1 MSKKV
6 VLIGDSIRMGYQDT
20 VTRELAGRAEIIKH
34 DENGGNSDRVLAR
47 LDEWVIPHA
56 PDIIHLNC
64 GLHDIR
70 KDFGSD
76 AAAVALDRYAD
87 NLRTIFARLAAATE
101 AQIIWANTTP
111 VNEVWH
117 HENKGFD
124 RLSAD
129 VDAYNAAARTIVDD
143 LGIAVDDLFA
153 AVTEAGR
160 DNLLVADGV
169 HFSPEG
175 CALLGK
181 AVADC
186 IAQYL

>member
-1 MSKKV
+1 MDKKV

-20 VTRELAGRAEIIKH
+20 VTRELAGRAEVIKH

-56 PDIIHLNC
+56 PAVVHLNC

-70 KDFGSD
+70 KDLDSD
-76 AAAVALDRYAD
+76 VAAVPLDRYAD
-87 NLRTIFARLAAATE
+87 NLRTILTRLGAETE
-101 AQIIWANTTP
+101 AQIIWASTTP

-124 RLSAD
+124 RFSAD
-129 VDAYNAAARTIVDD
+129 VDAYNATARTIVDN

-153 AVTEAGR
+153 TITEAGR
-160 DNLLVADGV
+160 DNLLTTDGV

-175 CALLGK
+175 STLLGK
-181 AVADC
+181 AVANC